1 MANITKTG
9 TGGAVR
15 IAVGGGTDFE
25 TVANLRSWS
34 VDESIDTVEDTSMS
48 SNGSRTYKTTHKTW
62 TATADVY
69 LTFDNETGTA
79 HKENFGETAVSA
91 SEGSDAITIGTS
103 YEWQFYADD
112 SNTFGHESYD
122 GTGIITGISRSVA
135 HDGLAEMSVTI
146 QGNSLLA

>member
-15 IAVGGGTDFE
+15 IAVADSSSFE

-34 VDESIDTVEDTSMS
+34 VDESIDTVEDTSMA
-48 SNGSRTYKTTHKTW
+48 SNGSRSYKTTHKTW

-69 LTFDNETGTA
+69 LTFDDATA
-79 HKENFGETAVSA
+79 SAEAENFSETLIAA
-91 SEGSDAITIGTS
+91 STIDAITIGTS
-103 YEWQFYADD
+103 YEWEFYADD
-112 SNTFGHESYD
+112 SDSHGHESYN
-122 GTGIITGISRSVA
+122 GTGIITGISRSLA

-146 QGNSLLA
+146 QGNSLLT

>member
-15 IAVGGGTDFE
+15 IAVAGASAYE

-34 VDESIDTVEDTSMS
+34 VDESVDMAS
-48 SNGSRTYKTTHKTW
+48 SGIRSYKTTHKTW

-69 LTFDNETGTA
+69 LTFDDATSTA
-79 HKENFGETAVSA
+79 EAENFSETLIAA
-91 SEGSDAITIGTS
+91 SNIDAITIGTS
-103 YEWQFYADD
+103 YEWEFYADD
-112 SNTFGHESYD
+112 GETFGHESYS

-146 QGNSLLA
+146 QGNSALS